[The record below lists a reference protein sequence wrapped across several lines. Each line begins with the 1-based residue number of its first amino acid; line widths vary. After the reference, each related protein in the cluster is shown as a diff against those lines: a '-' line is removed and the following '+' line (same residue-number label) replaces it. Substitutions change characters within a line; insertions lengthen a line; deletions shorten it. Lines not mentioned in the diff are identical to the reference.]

1 MLSKAILFNKS
12 LIRFVL
18 LRVLFLAIAFS
29 VGFNSIMVSDFIQV
43 PDEIRKLFMH
53 NWGYLLLSYALLIY
67 IMGLV
72 SLLATKGIQVGFR
85 GMAWA
90 TVFHALGSLIFLGRI
105 GRTGL
110 IIGGIC
116 YTLALILIYLW
127 ENSVAYVTRA
137 LNELSFP
144 PSVHEWI
151 LSMKRY
157 LQGKPSAPFIILFMV
172 LLVICA
178 FLLVFKL
185 EKLAEHLA
193 NIAYFALVIG
203 VGIEV
208 YQLIKAGGRE
218 EDHHKDSGHI

>member
-1 MLSKAILFNKS
+1 MI
-12 LIRFVL
+12 
-18 LRVLFLAIAFS
+18 
-29 VGFNSIMVSDFIQV
+29 SDFIQV
-43 PDEIRKLFMH
+43 SGEIKKLFMH

-67 IMGLV
+67 IIGLV
-72 SLLATKGIQVGFR
+72 SLLATKGIQIGFR

-90 TVFHALGSLIFLGRI
+90 TFFHAIGSLILLGRI
-105 GRTGL
+105 GKTGL
-110 IIGGIC
+110 IIGGVC
-116 YTLALILIYLW
+116 YALALILLYLW
-127 ENSVAYVTRA
+127 ESSVAYVTRA
-137 LNELSFP
+137 LDELSLP
-144 PSVHEWI
+144 PSVHERI

-193 NIAYFALVIG
+193 NIAYFSLAIG

-208 YQLIKAGGRE
+208 YQLIKTGGRE
-218 EDHHKDSGHI
+218 EDLR